1 MNVSILY
8 FLPHIA
14 RYRYGIRKRD
24 YKHNQFYFLIIQ
36 VKFSRLKIFLHLLA
50 RNTPIRPMRRFFRNC
65 ASPKRQKN
73 GKDVVLVLSHPVS
86 GEKLVGT
93 MSGSG

>member
-14 RYRYGIRKRD
+14 RYRYGITKRD

-36 VKFSRLKIFLHLLA
+36 VKFSRLKIFLHLLE
-50 RNTPIRPMRRFFRNC
+50 ILLL
-65 ASPKRQKN
+65 PKYAN
-73 GKDVVLVLSHPVS
+73 STDETFLS
-86 GEKLVGT
+86 KLCIA
-93 MSGSG
+93 